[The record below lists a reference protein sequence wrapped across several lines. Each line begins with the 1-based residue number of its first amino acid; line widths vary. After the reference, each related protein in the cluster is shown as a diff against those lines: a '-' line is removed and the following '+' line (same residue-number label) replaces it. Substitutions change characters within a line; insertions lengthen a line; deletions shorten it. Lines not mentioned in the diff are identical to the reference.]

1 MVFTFF
7 ATCICNVWSNCFSS
21 NYCKFIVH
29 AQVLTVPVALLCSG
43 LGILIYILCTKG
55 KSPVYLGSSFAFI
68 TPMIVGFSM
77 AGKSG
82 VLSALMV
89 VGLVYVLI
97 ALIIHF
103 VGKDWVNKLLPP
115 IVVGPMIMIIGLS
128 LAPNAISQIR
138 LD

>member
-1 MVFTFF
+1 M
-7 ATCICNVWSNCFSS
+7 
-21 NYCKFIVH
+21 
-29 AQVLTVPVALLCSG
+29 
-43 LGILIYILCTKG
+43 GILIYILCTKG